1 MLLVFVDLFFNTKS
15 PNIKK
20 YAVFKEQQYQCDLY
34 HNLIVVLK
42 GNFVKSVTITNFLQ
56 IIIKKYFILNSK
68 GSRKILEPF
77 YWDLES

>member
-20 YAVFKEQQYQCDLY
+20 YAVFKEQQYLCDLY

-42 GNFVKSVTITNFLQ
+42 ENFVKSVTMLNFL
-56 IIIKKYFILNSK
+56 
-68 GSRKILEPF
+68 
-77 YWDLES
+77 